1 MPRLDLR
8 LHPET
13 DAAVTP
19 WVALCVMQR
28 LVNEVR
34 EALGMPLLTEEALR
48 TTVRDL
54 LREARQAGTMTQTE
68 GVP

>member
-34 EALGMPLLTEEALR
+34 EALGMPLLTEEALC
-48 TTVRDL
+48 TTVRDM
-54 LREARQAGTMTQTE
+54 LRETRQARTVTQDE
-68 GVP
+68 EAR